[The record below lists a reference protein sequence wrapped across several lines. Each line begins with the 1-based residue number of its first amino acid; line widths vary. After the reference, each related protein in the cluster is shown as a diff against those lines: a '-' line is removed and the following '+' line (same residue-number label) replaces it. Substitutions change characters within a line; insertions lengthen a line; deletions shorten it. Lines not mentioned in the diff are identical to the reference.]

1 MKRNRRDN
9 INSITK
15 PFIQRLAHKGGVKSM
30 SGLIYEESRGL
41 LFLWVESVLRDAFV
55 YADYYRKKTINEA
68 MISAALAEKSIGGWV
83 DVASKTK
90 ACKIK
95 RKSKGKEGAKKHRA
109 KPGTAAL
116 RSIKYYQNQSQCLV
130 ISQAIWS
137 RLVREISKEYFTQAT
152 SFTKGSLKL
161 LQFAAESYLIEIYE
175 NANLCA
181 IHSGRVTINPR
192 DMQLARRIRNEFD
205 H

>member
-1 MKRNRRDN
+1 MKINRGDT
-9 INSITK
+9 IKSITK
-15 PFIQRLAHKGGVKSM
+15 PVIQRLAYKGGVKSM
-30 SGLIYEESRGL
+30 SGLVYDESRGL
-41 LFLWVESVLRDAFV
+41 LKLWLESVLRDAFV

-68 MISAALAEKSIGGWV
+68 MISAALAKKSIGGWV
-83 DVASKTK
+83 DAASKTK
-90 ACKIK
+90 ACKTK
-95 RKSKGKEGAKKHRA
+95 RKSKGKEGAKKRRA

-130 ISQAIWS
+130 IPQAIWS
-137 RLVREISKEYFTQAT
+137 RLVREISNDYFIQAT

-192 DMQLARRIRNEFD
+192 DIQLARRIRNEN